1 MNIDRK
7 DWQKASGGL
16 VEDDHGNLWRIAGFI
31 DSPAVVLNP
40 LNDECRHQKT
50 IIMGS
55 ALSNEYHWLRR
66 EPSEA

>member
-40 LNDECRHQKT
+40 ITRIAPAPRGCGRF
-50 IIMGS
+50 
-55 ALSNEYHWLRR
+55 
-66 EPSEA
+66 